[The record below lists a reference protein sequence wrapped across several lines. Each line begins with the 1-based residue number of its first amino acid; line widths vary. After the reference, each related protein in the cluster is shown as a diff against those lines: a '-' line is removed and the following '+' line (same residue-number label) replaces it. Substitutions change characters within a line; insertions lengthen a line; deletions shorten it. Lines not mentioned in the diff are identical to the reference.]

1 MDRLSC
7 SRWESSRSPSFEM
20 FLRALTADS
29 CARVPRGR
37 RSNSVFGPRHE
48 RACVPARG
56 LPASALTTACCLR
69 SIPCDTSTQDCL
81 SLPLALSSTPQTD
94 DPRRGQPAQTDQSCS
109 SNFSLPLPFLPS
121 LLPGPVAFHDD
132 LGRHG
137 ASLEI
142 TRYVAHSGSMSLL
155 GDFRVVEN
163 RTTSAPAHVESRVA
177 GTPHA
182 ACVSSEP
189 MTGLSRPAQIRPSID
204 RGRFPS
210 APSATRVAPLCH
222 ELLPFI

>member
-1 MDRLSC
+1 
-7 SRWESSRSPSFEM
+7 M

-94 DPRRGQPAQTDQSCS
+94 DPRRGQPAQTDHGQSCS
-109 SNFSLPLPFLPS
+109 SNFSLPQALPFLPS
-121 LLPGPVAFHDD
+121 LARARSRFMTTSAGTVP
-132 LGRHG
+132 
-137 ASLEI
+137 LEI

-182 ACVSSEP
+182 ACASSEP

>member
-81 SLPLALSSTPQTD
+81 SLPLALSSAN
-94 DPRRGQPAQTDQSCS
+94 RRPSSRATCS
-109 SNFSLPLPFLPS
+109 DRPELLEQLLASSPLPPLFSP
-121 LLPGPVAFHDD
+121 
-132 LGRHG
+132 GRHG

>member
-1 MDRLSC
+1 M
-7 SRWESSRSPSFEM
+7 
-20 FLRALTADS
+20 
-29 CARVPRGR
+29 
-37 RSNSVFGPRHE
+37 SV
-48 RACVPARG
+48 
-56 LPASALTTACCLR
+56 
-69 SIPCDTSTQDCL
+69 
-81 SLPLALSSTPQTD
+81 
-94 DPRRGQPAQTDQSCS
+94 
-109 SNFSLPLPFLPS
+109 
-121 LLPGPVAFHDD
+121 GPVAFHDD